1 MTKHILIVDQTHVSL
16 MQVLESYG
24 FVCDYQPKITYAE
37 VLDCIDQ
44 YEGIVVRTKF
54 RIERELME
62 RATKLEFIARAGA
75 GMDNIDEKFAAS
87 KNIALFNAPE
97 GNRNAVAEH
106 TLGMLLSILNKF
118 SKGNKEVRVG
128 NWDREGN
135 RGFELAGRTVGIVGY
150 GFMGSGFASKLK
162 GLDVKI
168 LAYDKYKSD
177 FWSQWVKE
185 VSMEELFEKAD
196 IISLHVPL
204 TDETRMMVDET
215 YFNRFKKDIWFINT
229 ARGEI
234 VNIQGLL
241 AALKSGKVRSAALD
255 VLQDEKFPL
264 KEESKRWFNEL
275 AEREDVLLTPHVG
288 GWSVESFEKISMVL
302 ADKILQHYGIA
313 G

>member
-1 MTKHILIVDQTHVSL
+1 MAKHILIVDQTHPLL

-24 FVCDYQPKITYAE
+24 FVCSYQPKITYAE

-54 RIERELME
+54 RIVRELME
-62 RATKLEFIARAGA
+62 RASKLEFIARAGA
-75 GMDNIDEKFAAS
+75 GMDNIDEEFAAA

-106 TLGMLLSILNKF
+106 TLGMLFSILNKF
-118 SKGNKEVRVG
+118 QKGDKEVRSG
-128 NWDREGN
+128 KWDREGN
-135 RGFELAGRTVGIVGY
+135 RGFELSGRTVGIIGF

-168 LAYDKYKSD
+168 LAYDKYKTN
-177 FWSQWVKE
+177 FGNQWVKE
-185 VSMEELFEKAD
+185 VSMEELFDKAD
-196 IISLHVPL
+196 VLSLHIPL

-234 VNIQGLL
+234 VNVSGLL
-241 AALKSGKVRSAALD
+241 SALKSGKVRSAALD

-264 KEESKRWFNEL
+264 KEKSKLWFNEL

-302 ADKILQHYGIA
+302 ADKILHYYNFK
-313 G
+313 